1 MQDNFDVQLLL
12 VERNNTSSSEKA
24 DDNSYYVGGHKKS
37 TDVPWYLE
45 GDDEYE
51 LLLDVKGNIKGGSK
65 EALVSHLTHHLSLDS
80 NFNAVFLLMFSSM
93 MLLGELISLLIAR
106 FNIEPP
112 EGLSYEEYNL
122 WVSKKEP
129 YSLEGDK
136 YYETFT

>member
-65 EALVSHLTHHLSLDS
+65 EALVSHITFRLT
-80 NFNAVFLLMFSSM
+80 VISM
-93 MLLGELISLLIAR
+93 R
-106 FNIEPP
+106 YF
-112 EGLSYEEYNL
+112 Y
-122 WVSKKEP
+122 
-129 YSLEGDK
+129 
-136 YYETFT
+136 